1 MAFLHCTVTDNHH
14 LVQQF
19 TFRQFH
25 INHTA
30 AINLNSLLPI
40 TYIRE
45 IQRLTVKGMDFIM
58 GGRRRFYGG
67 IALARVAEHLPHAV
81 LNNRFNPWSAPG
93 RDMPPFAPKTFNAL
107 WKRGEVKSGKTSKD
121 E

>member
-1 MAFLHCTVTDNHH
+1 MH
-14 LVQQF
+14 LADPVKK
-19 TFRQFH
+19 
-25 INHTA
+25 
-30 AINLNSLLPI
+30 
-40 TYIRE
+40 
-45 IQRLTVKGMDFIM
+45 LTVKGMDFIM

-67 IALARVAEHLPHAV
+67 IALARVAEHSPARRAQQPV
-81 LNNRFNPWSAPG
+81 QSVERPG